1 MRSHQVH
8 LNFIYISQQLLRASR
23 RYRFLQL
30 AGRRMDG
37 RCRRTAI
44 RTRGG
49 ADRRRAFGSS
59 VHHALVTFGFALIMM
74 AAQASKVPAADIQQI
89 NFGPHILYV
98 PKAWM
103 TRAGVTAYAPPN
115 IMVQKP
121 QPTAIDATDLSFRPG
136 DNWLPYGSHDLPDLI
151 RVRYGKRYSSS
162 PLNQQF
168 KRWLDEAASREP
180 DSDGFV
186 RVAASP
192 ANRGQPPMREI
203 FLYKGYLNKLGE
215 PLAVEAQNMD
225 SPLGNRWP
233 STVTIGIHS
242 DIGLQ
247 YYFSNRKF
255 SESLWWDLY
264 QHVLALFDYLQ
275 TPK

>member
-1 MRSHQVH
+1 
-8 LNFIYISQQLLRASR
+8 
-23 RYRFLQL
+23 
-30 AGRRMDG
+30 MDG
-37 RCRRTAI
+37 RCPRTAI

-59 VHHALVTFGFALIMM
+59 VRRAFVTFAFMLTMV
-74 AAQASKVPAADIQQI
+74 AQASKVPAADDIQQI
-89 NFGPHILYV
+89 NLGPHLLFV
-98 PKAWM
+98 PMAWM
-103 TRAGVTAYAPPN
+103 TAAGVTAYAPPN

-121 QPTAIDATDLSFRPG
+121 QPIAIDATDLSFRPG
-136 DNWLPYGSHDLPDLI
+136 ENWLPYGNHDLPDLI
-151 RVRYGKRYSSS
+151 RVRYGRRSSSS

-180 DSDGFV
+180 DSNGFV

-192 ANRGQPPMREI
+192 ANRAGPPMQEI

-215 PLAVEAQNMD
+215 PLAVEAQNID
-225 SPLGNRWP
+225 LPLGKRWP
-233 STVTIGIHS
+233 STVTIGIQS

-247 YYFSNRKF
+247 YHFSDRKF
-255 SESLWWDLY
+255 PESLWWDLY
-264 QHVLALFDYLQ
+264 QHVLAFFDYLQ